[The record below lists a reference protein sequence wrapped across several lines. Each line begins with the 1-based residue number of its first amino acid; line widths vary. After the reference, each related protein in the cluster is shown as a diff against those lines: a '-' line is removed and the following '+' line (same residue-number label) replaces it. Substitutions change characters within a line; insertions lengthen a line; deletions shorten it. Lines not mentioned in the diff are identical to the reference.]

1 MKRFLSSLLCLALAA
16 PIAHAAVAKPAAKR
30 IGKSKGSRTEDKSKV
45 SGGTFSGLKFRGI
58 GPALTSGRI
67 TDLAMHPT
75 DRSTWYAAA
84 AYGGVWKTTN
94 AGTTF
99 SPIFDGQK
107 TSSIGCLRL
116 DPNDPLTLWVGTG
129 ENNSQRSV
137 GWGDGIYRSVDGGK
151 SFQSVGLKA
160 SEHVGMILV
169 HPSDSRTVFAAAQ
182 GPLWAPGGDRGLYKT
197 VDGGANWKAVLT
209 VDQWTGCN
217 EVHFDPQNPKVMYAS
232 MYQRHRK
239 VWTLLDGGPGSGIYK
254 STDGGDTWKK
264 LTNGLPDGDMGRI
277 GLAVAAVSPNVVYAI
292 IEGQDGADGFY
303 ASFDGGA
310 NWSKQNDYVS
320 GSPQYYQELVAD
332 PKQPGRVYS
341 MDTYIMVTED
351 HGKTWRRA
359 GEKNKHVD
367 NHAMWIDPED
377 NRHAIVGCD
386 GGLYETFDRCAT
398 YQYFPNL
405 PITQFY
411 KLEVDNSL
419 PFYNVYGGTQDNNT
433 QGGPSRTNNVHG
445 IRNSDWFITLGGDGF
460 QPRVDPKNPD
470 IVYSQY
476 QHAGLVRFDRRSG
489 NSVDI
494 QPQVEPGEPGPRWN
508 WDSPL
513 IISPFSH
520 TRLYFC
526 SQRVYRSDDRGDAW
540 TPVSGDLT
548 RGVDRN
554 RLKIMGRVW
563 SVDAVAKNASTS
575 IFGNIVWIDESP
587 KVEGLLYVGT
597 DDGLIQVS
605 EDGGKAWRRY
615 DTAPLVGEYAYVSR
629 VMPSQHDPNT
639 VYAVFDRHKMGDF
652 KALVFKS
659 GDRGRTWTDISGDL
673 PDDGSSY
680 AFVEDHK
687 DPNIL
692 FVGTE
697 FGLFMTQNGG
707 NKWVQLKGGLP
718 PVCIRDMTIQKREDD
733 LVLGTFSRGFYILD
747 DMSPLRLVKD
757 AQLAQEAVLLPV
769 KKALLYEP
777 AAPMGG
783 NGPAGQGGQMYVAPN
798 PPTGAV
804 FTYRLADGYKT
815 RKDARRA
822 REKEIQKAGG
832 DNFYPTW
839 DSLRAE
845 SREDDPSVLLTVSDA
860 QGNVVRRIK
869 GSASSGFHRV
879 NWDLRYPAP
888 DPATLTPRVRGEFED
903 AGGGP
908 YALPGTYTVAM
919 AKRVDGVTTS
929 LGQSQSFE
937 VVPLGGEVI
946 PQRDRIADAA
956 FQQKVT
962 RLQRA
967 LQGANRV
974 ASDALARTRLLEVAL
989 HDTPGKGTME
999 LSQQAAAIKARLLDL
1014 NLLLNGDGLK
1024 RGRNEADPPSLNE
1037 RVGQIMS
1044 GAWYAFH
1051 NTTRTH
1057 QRNLEIASTDMDKA
1071 LATLRGI
1078 VLDLAALEAKA
1089 EAAGA
1094 PWTPGRLPEWKHE

>member
-1 MKRFLSSLLCLALAA
+1 MKRLFRSLLILSLTA
-16 PIAHAAVAKPAAKR
+16 PFAHAAVAKPAAKP
-30 IGKSKGSRTEDKSKV
+30 IGKPVKDGTEDKSKV
-45 SGGTFSGLKFRGI
+45 GTGTFAGLQFRNI

-67 TDLAMHPT
+67 SDLAVDPNDH
-75 DRSTWYAAA
+75 STWYVAAS
-84 AYGGVWKTTN
+84 YGGVWKTTN

-116 DPNDPLTLWVGTG
+116 DPNNPLTLWVGTG

-137 GWGDGIYRSVDGGK
+137 GWGDGIYRSIDGGK
-151 SFQSVGLKA
+151 SFQHMGLKA
-160 SEHVGMILV
+160 SEHIGMIQV
-169 HPSDSRTVFAAAQ
+169 HPTDSRIVFAAAQ
-182 GPLWAPGGDRGLYKT
+182 GPLWAPGGDRGLYKS
-197 VDGGANWKAVLT
+197 VDAGGSWKAVLA

-217 EVHFDPQNPKVMYAS
+217 EVYFDPQDPRVMYAS
-232 MYQRHRK
+232 TYQRHRK

-254 STDGGDTWKK
+254 SVDGGDTWKK
-264 LTNGLPDGDMGRI
+264 LTNGLPDVDMGRI
-277 GLAVAAVSPNVVYAI
+277 GLAVSAVSPNTLYAI
-292 IEGQDGADGFY
+292 VEAQDGKGGIY

-310 NWSKQNDYVS
+310 NWSKQDAYVS

-332 PKQPGRVYS
+332 PKQAGRVYS
-341 MDTYIMVTED
+341 MDTFLMVSDD
-351 HGKTWRRA
+351 HGKSWRRA
-359 GEKNKHVD
+359 GEKHKHVD
-367 NHAMWIDPED
+367 NHAMWIDPAD

-476 QHAGLVRFDRRSG
+476 QNAGLYRFDRRTG
-489 NSVDI
+489 NGVDI
-494 QPQVEPGEPGPRWN
+494 QPQVEPGEDGPRWN

-513 IISPFSH
+513 IISPFAN

-554 RLKIMGRVW
+554 RLPVMGRVW

-575 IFGNIVWIDESP
+575 VFGNIVWIDESP

-605 EDGGKAWRRY
+605 EDGGRTWRRF
-615 DTAPLVGEYAYVSR
+615 DSTSLVGEYAYVSR
-629 VMPSQHDPNT
+629 VVPSQHDANT
-639 VYAVFDRHKMGDF
+639 VYAVFDRHKAGDF
-652 KALVFKS
+652 RALVFRS
-659 GDRGRTWTDISGDL
+659 TDRGRSWTDISADL

-687 DPNIL
+687 DPSLL

-697 FGLFMTQNGG
+697 FGLFMTQDGG
-707 NKWVQLKGGLP
+707 RRWVPLKSGLP
-718 PVCIRDMTIQKREDD
+718 PVCIRDMAIQKREDD

-757 AQLAQEAVLLPV
+757 AQLAEEAALLPV
-769 KKALLYEP
+769 RRTLLYEP

-783 NGPAGQGGQMYVAPN
+783 NGPAQQGAQTYVAPN

-804 FTYRLADGYKT
+804 FTYRLAEGYKT

-822 REKEIQKAGG
+822 KEKAVQKAGG
-832 DNFYPTW
+832 DNFYPAW

-845 SREDDPSVLLTVSDA
+845 TREDEPSMILTVTDA
-860 QGNVVRRIK
+860 QGDVVRRIK
-869 GSASSGFHRV
+869 GPAAAGFHRV
-879 NWDLRYPAP
+879 AWDLRYPEP
-888 DPATLTPRVRGEFED
+888 EPATLTPRVRGEFED

-908 YALPGTYTVAM
+908 YALPGTYTVAL
-919 AKRVDGVTTS
+919 AKRVNGVTTA
-929 LGQSQSFE
+929 LGPSRSFE
-937 VVPLGGEVI
+937 VVPLGGETI
-946 PQRDRIADAA
+946 PQRDRAADVA
-956 FQQKVT
+956 FQRKVT
-962 RLQRA
+962 RALRA
-967 LQGANRV
+967 LQGANRLS
-974 ASDALARTRLLEVAL
+974 ADALNRTRLLEVAL
-989 HDTPGKGTME
+989 HDTPGKATAD
-999 LSQQAAAIKARLLDL
+999 LLQQAAALESRLLDL
-1014 NLLLNGDGLK
+1014 NVVLSGDAVL
-1024 RGRNEADPPSLNE
+1024 RSRNEAYPPSLNE
-1037 RVGQIMS
+1037 RVRQITG
-1044 GAWYAFH
+1044 GAWSAFQ

-1057 QRNLEIASTDMDKA
+1057 QRNLEIASSELDTA
-1071 LATLRGI
+1071 LASLKAI
-1078 VLDLAALEAKA
+1078 VADLEALEAKA

-1094 PWTPGRLPEWKHE
+1094 PWTPGRLPQWKPE